1 VVNGSKGGPQAGGHV
16 RRALQTLNQKS
27 FLEDFVNLWQSMP
40 QKGSKNEETALRT
53 RKRYPHEGSSVAR
66 LLGRI
71 QKFVLG
77 TSYVHI
83 DSRFDLEVVRI
94 VHP

>member
-1 VVNGSKGGPQAGGHV
+1 MAPRVDRKQEVMSGGPFKPSIKSHFWKISSTCG
-16 RRALQTLNQKS
+16 NQC
-27 FLEDFVNLWQSMP
+27 P
-40 QKGSKNEETALRT
+40 QKGSRNEETALRT